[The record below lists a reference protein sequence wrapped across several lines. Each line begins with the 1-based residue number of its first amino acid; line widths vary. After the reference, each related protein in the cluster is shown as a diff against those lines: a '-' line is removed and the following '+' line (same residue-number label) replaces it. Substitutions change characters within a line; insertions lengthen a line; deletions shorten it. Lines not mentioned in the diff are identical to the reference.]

1 MFKKK
6 TKIPEKKYPDPVDIR
21 SINAVRLDKPYLSD
35 KILETRITDL
45 NIMYPIDYPYAFVN
59 IFFDPEE
66 KSLLYRVLEPGVVIK
81 EEMILN
87 EIVSVLEDT
96 LAIDFSLYD
105 ESKLKTFVRTEIEK
119 IIKKYKVKIDPY
131 SKERII
137 YYILRDFVG
146 YGKINPIKKD
156 PNIEDI
162 SCDGPG
168 IPLYVYHRVYGS
180 MRTNIFFK
188 THEELDSFIIKIA
201 QRCGRH
207 LSVANP
213 LLDGAL
219 PDGSRVQLTLGK
231 EITMRGSTFTIRK
244 FREDPFTPVDL
255 IKLGTFSADMLAYV
269 WYIMEQESSI
279 IIAGGTASGKTTTLN
294 ALSLFIKPELKIITI
309 EDTPELNLPHENWI
323 PSVTRTGFGP
333 MTGERK
339 LGEVNMFDLLKAAL
353 RQRPEYVIVGEVR
366 GEEAYTLF
374 QAVATGHAAMGTI
387 HADSPQGVI
396 HRLES
401 EPINVPRI
409 LIKNIDCIILEQ
421 RAKIKDRLVRRITQ
435 IVEVIDLDPTTN
447 EVITNTLYE
456 WNPFKDNFRFSG
468 RSYLLEKMSERI
480 GVSPE
485 DIEKEIKNRKK
496 VLEWM
501 RDNNIRFYKD
511 VADVIASYYKDPQS
525 VLRRIGGT

>member
-6 TKIPEKKYPDPVDIR
+6 TKIPEKKYPDPIDIR
-21 SINAVRLDKPYLSD
+21 SIDAVRLNDPHLSD
-35 KILETRITDL
+35 EILEMHITKL

-59 IFFDPEE
+59 IFFDQEE
-66 KSLLYRVLEPGVVIK
+66 KSLLYRVLEPGLVIK
-81 EEMILN
+81 EEMILR

-96 LAIDFSLYD
+96 LAIDFSMYD
-105 ESKLKTFVRTEIEK
+105 ESKLKTFVRNEIEK
-119 IIKKYKVKIDPY
+119 IIKKYKVKINPN

-137 YYILRDFVG
+137 YYIIRDFVG
-146 YGKINPIKKD
+146 YGKINPITKD

-168 IPLYVYHRVYGS
+168 IPVYVYHRVYGS
-180 MRTNIFFK
+180 MRTNVIFK
-188 THEELDSFIIKIA
+188 NHEELDSFIIKMA

-207 LSVANP
+207 LSVAEP

-219 PDGSRVQLTLGK
+219 PNGSRVQLTLGK
-231 EITMRGSTFTIRK
+231 EVTMRGSTFTIRK

-255 IKLGTFSADMLAYV
+255 VKFGTFSIEMLAYI
-269 WYIMEQESSI
+269 WYIMEHESSI
-279 IIAGGTASGKTTTLN
+279 LIAGGTASGKTTTLN

-333 MTGERK
+333 MMGEKK
-339 LGEVNMFDLLKAAL
+339 LGEIDMFELLKSAL
-353 RQRPEYVIVGEVR
+353 RQRPEYIIVGEVR

-374 QAVATGHAAMGTI
+374 QAIATGHAAMGTI

-409 LIKNIDCIILEQ
+409 LIKNIDCVLLEQ
-421 RAKIKDRLVRRITQ
+421 RAKVKDKLVRRISQ
-435 IVEVIDLDPTTN
+435 IVEIIDLDPTTN

-456 WNPFKDNFRFSG
+456 WNPFKDTFEFTG
-468 RSYLLEKMSERI
+468 RSYLLEKMSEKI
-480 GVSPE
+480 GVSLD
-485 DIEKEIKNRKK
+485 DIKKEIENRER
-496 VLEWM
+496 VLRWM
-501 RDNNIRFYKD
+501 IENNIRFYKD

-525 VLRRIGGT
+525 VLEKIGGS